1 MSKGW
6 KRFLKITAAI
16 AVLFFVFVGVAH
28 TKWGRPLLGLLTGVP
43 GCPAGFGEGDPASV
57 EAMRKSSVVA
67 RTATA
72 AQTQTHPALV
82 RADGQAL
89 ELGKATRA
97 EVTAW
102 LGDAIKG
109 CKELREG
116 QVITCENPA
125 VAIDGPKVGDLHLQ
139 FLGDVL
145 VAVDVFRADTEPHIA
160 MQHFQMIGA
169 EVEKKVGPATKAHGQ
184 VEAAWLGAMPL
195 RQTSLE
201 FNYKG
206 YVAELSVTNLGPR
219 GVRMRE
225 QYQWTAM

>member
-6 KRFLKITAAI
+6 KRFLKITGVV
-16 AVLFFVFVGVAH
+16 AVLFVAFVGVAH
-28 TKWGRPLLGLLTGVP
+28 TEWGRPMLGLLTGVP
-43 GCPAGFGEGDPASV
+43 GCPAGFAEGDPASV
-57 EAMRKSSVVA
+57 EAMRKASVVA

-72 AQTQTHPALV
+72 AEGHTNPALV
-82 RADGQAL
+82 RADGQAI
-89 ELGKATRA
+89 ELGRATRA

-102 LGDAIKG
+102 LGAALAG

-116 QVITCENPA
+116 QVIQCENPQ
-125 VAIDGPKVGDLHLQ
+125 VAIDGPPVGDLHLQ

-145 VAVDVFRADTEPHIA
+145 VAVDVFRAGSDPGTAIEHLRA
-160 MQHFQMIGA
+160 LGA
-169 EVEKKVGPATKAHGQ
+169 EVAKQVGPATKSHGQ
-184 VEAAWLGAMPL
+184 AEASWLGAMPL
-195 RQTSLE
+195 RQASFE
-201 FNYKG
+201 YSYRG